1 MKHISFTILAI
12 LLTASAVSGQK
23 KKTAAKPKAPEAV
36 KTTADSSDRAFEARI
51 NVQAKYFGDSIV
63 LRWAPETPG
72 AWREV
77 NKSGFIISRTTLD
90 ENGSFDPA
98 TFQPLNAEPLKPW
111 PLEKWASIASQNSKD
126 DFAKIA
132 AQALYGK
139 AFVPSQGFIGQA
151 DEFATRFSFA
161 MLAAD
166 ISPNTSRALGL
177 RFVDRKIEKGKTYIY
192 RVISRADSSRYR
204 IYPGVFVVTADQV
217 QPVPKVA
224 VHEIKEKENLI
235 ELHWLR
241 EIHDRHFSA
250 YYIER
255 SDDNGKTFHRLTR
268 TPFIHPVSEKNPA
281 KNKDIV
287 YLDSLPQNYKAYH
300 YRVVGITSFGEL
312 SPVSDVI
319 KGMGKDKTPPQPP
332 QNVKAKHAGGTRVS
346 ITWDYPKSSKDIRGF
361 LIGKGNDPSKQFV
374 PLVTEPLSA
383 RTRSYVDENADVMRS
398 NYYIVAAVD
407 TAGNASVSL
416 AQYAMIID
424 SIPPAPPTG
433 LSGAIDSAGHVTLS
447 WKLGPE
453 QDIQGYLVFFAN
465 KADHE
470 FAQLTSGPLQDT
482 VYRDTIQIKTLTKH
496 IYYRVVAIDYNSNY
510 SAFSQILE
518 LKRPDVVPPSQAVM
532 DGYKVALKGIE
543 LEWVP
548 SSSED
553 LAKTVLYRWEDDS
566 RKWKEIAA
574 FDAKDK
580 RNHYLDTVGMKSG
593 KLYSYSLVSFDEDG
607 LASKRSVPVKI
618 KFMDF
623 SKREAVNNLQA
634 LPNTDSKDITV
645 SWNYPVKGEY
655 RFIIYRAVNGSGFTS
670 YKTFG
675 GTVNSFRDTE
685 VKKGSAYEYS
695 VGVIYK
701 DGVKAPFGK
710 IVKTQ
715 M

>member
-1 MKHISFTILAI
+1 MRYISLTVVV
-12 LLTASAVSGQK
+12 LLFATLTLNAQK
-23 KKTAAKPKAPEAV
+23 KKSASRDKKPDQV
-36 KTTADSSDRAFEARI
+36 KTIPDSLDRAFEARI

-63 LRWAPETPG
+63 LRWAPETAG

-77 NKSGFIISRTTLD
+77 NKSGFIVSRTALD

-98 TFQPLNAEPLKPW
+98 TFQRLNAEPLKPW
-111 PLEKWASIASQNSKD
+111 PLEKWASIASQNSSD
-126 DFAKIA
+126 NFAKIA

-139 AFVPSQGFIGQA
+139 SFVPAQGFIGQA

-166 ISPNTSRALGL
+166 ISANTSRALAL
-177 RFVDRKIEKGKTYIY
+177 RFADKKIEKGKTYIY
-192 RVISRADSSRYR
+192 RVAAVADSSKYKV
-204 IYPGVFVVTADQV
+204 YPGVFVISADQV
-217 QPVPKVA
+217 QPTPKVLI
-224 VHEIKEKENLI
+224 HETKEKENLI
-235 ELHWLR
+235 ELHWQR
-241 EIHDRHFSA
+241 DIHDRYFSA
-250 YYIER
+250 YYVER
-255 SDDNGKTFHRLTR
+255 SDDSGKTFMRLTT
-268 TPFIHPVSEKNPA
+268 TPFIHPVSEKNPV

-287 YLDSLPQNYKAYH
+287 YLDSLPRNYKTYH
-300 YRVVGITSFGEL
+300 YRVVGITPFGEL
-312 SPVSDVI
+312 SPASDVVQA
-319 KGMGKDKTPPQPP
+319 MGKDKTPPSPP
-332 QNVKAKHAGGTRVS
+332 QNVKAKHSGGTRVTIS
-346 ITWDYPKSSKDIRGF
+346 WEYPKASKDIQGF

-374 PLVTEPLSA
+374 PLVAEPLSA
-383 RTRSYVDENADVMRS
+383 KTRTYVDESADVMRS

-424 SIPPAPPTG
+424 SIPPAAPTG
-433 LSGAIDSAGHVTLS
+433 LSGTIDSTGQVTLS

-453 QDIQGYLVFFAN
+453 KDIQGYLVFFAN

-482 VYRDTIQIKTLTKH
+482 VYQDTIQIKTLTKH

-510 SAFSQILE
+510 SSFSEILE

-532 DGYKVALKGIE
+532 DRYRVALKGIE

-553 LAKTVLYRWEDDS
+553 LARTALYRWDDAS
-566 RKWKEIAA
+566 KAWKEIAS
-574 FDAKDK
+574 FNVKD
-580 RNHYLDTVGMKSG
+580 HATQYLDTVGLKSG
-593 KLYSYSLVSFDEDG
+593 TIYSYSLVSFDEDG
-607 LASKRSVPVKI
+607 LSSKRSVPVRI
-618 KFMDF
+618 KYMDF
-623 SKREAVNNLQA
+623 AKREAVNNLQA
-634 LPNTDSKDITV
+634 LPNSDSKNIMV

-655 RFIIYRAVNGSGFTS
+655 RFIVYRAVNGSGFTS
-670 YKTFG
+670 YKTFN
-675 GTVNSFRDTE
+675 GTISSFRDTE
-685 VKKGSAYEYS
+685 VRKGSAYEYA

-715 M
+715 F